1 MIRLLDAC
9 VGVLGEQGMR
19 KMFIDGVRG
28 GYEGFQS
35 IGKRGLAHLRD
46 KASS

>member
-9 VGVLGEQGMR
+9 VRSLREQGMR
-19 KMFIDGVRG
+19 KMFLDAIKG

-35 IGKRGLAHLRD
+35 IGKHHEPCLN
-46 KASS
+46 